1 MKKISIL
8 LITLL
13 LVLTSCSDSGENI
26 GTSPKLVLKLE
37 QTELGST
44 DTDESN
50 YQYDSNSRIIRIVD
64 RNNKVVIDNVSYDAD
79 GNLTK
84 LNQPGGTSDNYEYTN
99 GKLSKHIRIEN
110 NITVKTN
117 EYFYKNDKIISEK
130 ETDTYNSNNTIVTI
144 NYEYN
149 GNTVKKINANNIN
162 YYQVIIYDGKKTPL
176 SGANYLSNTR
186 PFSYLGNITEIK
198 SYSNGNLSGTTT
210 NTITYDNENYPTK
223 IVTKE
228 TNSSGYTWGETRIYT
243 YNK

>member
-1 MKKISIL
+1 MKKISVL
-8 LITLL
+8 LIMLL
-13 LVLTSCSDSGENI
+13 LILTSCSDSGENVD
-26 GTSPKLVLKLE
+26 TSPKLVIKLE
-37 QTELGST
+37 QTQLGST

-50 YQYDSNSRIIRIVD
+50 YQYDSNNRMIKIVD
-64 RNNKVVIDNVSYDAD
+64 RNNKVVIDNVLYDAD

-110 NITVKTN
+110 NITVTTV
-117 EYFYKNDKIISEK
+117 EYFYKNNIIISEK
-130 ETDTYNSNNTIVTI
+130 TTDNFNSNSNSRVF

-149 GNTVKKINANNIN
+149 GNTVKKVDASNANN
-162 YYQVIIYDGKKTPL
+162 YRVIKHDGKKNPF
-176 SGANYLSNTR
+176 SGINYLIKAL
-186 PFSYLGNITEIK
+186 PFSSLGNVIEVKT
-198 SYSNGNLSGTTT
+198 YSNGNLSFTTT

-228 TNSSGYTWGETRIYT
+228 INGSGNTWGETRIYT